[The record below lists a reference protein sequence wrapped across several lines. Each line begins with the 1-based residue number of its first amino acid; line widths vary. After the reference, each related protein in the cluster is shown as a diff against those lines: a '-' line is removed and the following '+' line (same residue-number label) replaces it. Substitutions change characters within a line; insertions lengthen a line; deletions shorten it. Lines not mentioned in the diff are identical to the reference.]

1 MSDGRRGKGL
11 VLSLVVRRSETARAD
26 HKEPQ
31 PQTQT
36 IRRREPVPHSEEAE
50 RIAGLSL
57 ETESREVECK
67 GSWLA
72 AGSF

>member
-36 IRRREPVPHSEEAE
+36 IR
-50 RIAGLSL
+50 IARTSP
-57 ETESREVECK
+57 TFR
-67 GSWLA
+67 GS
-72 AGSF
+72 